1 MLELYSFFFVILQR
15 NFLKEVQIPMTT
27 NITPTLM
34 KVTTKFKI
42 TITLKRVMD
51 FGIAS
56 VPSYLEI
63 P

>member
-1 MLELYSFFFVILQR
+1 MPELYSFFFVTLQR

-42 TITLKRVMD
+42 TITLKRAMD

-56 VPSYLEI
+56 VPSYLAI
-63 P
+63 T